1 MLGSKKINIVSSL
14 LLVTLAA
21 IMGGCSKYLDA
32 APNKSYVIPSTLK
45 DFQAL
50 LDNYNNLNNVDMSVG
65 EISADNYYLNYADWA
80 ALSDEGQRRMYIWE
94 KDYFF
99 QFNAADWRRPYAAV
113 YYANTV
119 LDNIDDVER
128 NAANAMQWDNVLG
141 QALFVRAKTYC
152 QLTAAFTKAYNPV
165 TAPTDMGIPLR
176 TNSDFNIVTV
186 RSSLAET
193 YNTIIA
199 DLKTSAALLPVTPV
213 HVMRPCKTAAYAL
226 LARTY
231 LNIGNYDSSLRY
243 ADLCLQLKSNLL
255 DFNSLTASATY
266 PIPQF
271 NAEVIYESFMPT
283 PAPLNNSRAKIDS
296 ALYQSFAS
304 NDLRKTV
311 FFKDNGNGSVGF
323 KGSYEGGAAPFSGI
337 AVDEVLLIRA
347 ESSARKNDKTNAL
360 NDLNTLLI
368 KRYKTGLFVPVT
380 AIDANDALDKILVER
395 RKELLMRGLRWFDL
409 KRLNFGGRNIT
420 IKRVLNQVT
429 YTLPPNDLR
438 YALPIPED
446 VIKLSN
452 IQQNPR

>member
-14 LLVTLAA
+14 LLVIFAA
-21 IMGGCSKYLDA
+21 MMGGCSKYLDA
-32 APNKSYVIPSTLK
+32 PPNKSYVIPSTLK

-50 LDNYNNLNNVDMSVG
+50 LDNYTILNNVDISVG

-80 ALSDEGQRRMYIWE
+80 ALSDEGQRRMYTWE

-99 QFNAADWRRPYAAV
+99 QFNASDWQRPYLAV

-165 TAPTDMGIPLR
+165 TAMTDMGIPLR
-176 TNSDFNIVTV
+176 TNSDFNIVAE

-213 HVMRPCKTAAYAL
+213 HVMRPCRTAAYAL

-255 DFNSLTASATY
+255 DYNTLTASATY
-266 PIPQF
+266 PIQQF

-323 KGSYEGGAAPFSGI
+323 KGSYEGGTAPFSGI
-337 AVDEVLLIRA
+337 AVDELFLIRG
-347 ESSARKNDKTNAL
+347 ESYARKNDKTNAL

-409 KRLNFGGRNIT
+409 KRLNFEGRNIT
-420 IKRVLNQVT
+420 IKRVLNQLT
-429 YTLPPNDLR
+429 YTLAPNDLR
-438 YALPIPED
+438 YALPIPEE

-452 IQQNPR
+452 ILQNPR